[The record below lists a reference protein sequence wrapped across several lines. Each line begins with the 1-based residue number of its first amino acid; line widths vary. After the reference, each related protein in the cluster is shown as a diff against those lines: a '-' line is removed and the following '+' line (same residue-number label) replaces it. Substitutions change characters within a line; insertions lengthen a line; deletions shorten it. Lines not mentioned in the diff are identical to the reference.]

1 MRRRR
6 ATVVAPGTVVDTG
19 TEVDGP
25 DVVVDSSAVVDVAA
39 VVVTTA
45 SVIAESGDASVVGFA
60 DARVVAVVGVVGRP
74 GVMLM
79 MPPPAAPAT
88 VLAEEPDP
96 ADEPDPAEEPDPA
109 DEPATGVPTL
119 PVSVTSTD
127 GLGSST
133 SGPSVAA
140 DVVRFFDDEVL
151 VVAVFFLAV
160 PALLVALAF
169 VVLVDLRVVEREEEV
184 FAFVDETVRAAVAGV
199 GETAGFAVVAVF
211 PGIGGPKDLP
221 PLVWPIACGM
231 A

>member
-45 SVIAESGDASVVGFA
+45 SVIAESGDASVVGVA

-96 ADEPDPAEEPDPA
+96 ADEPDPAEEA
-109 DEPATGVPTL
+109 AAGVPTL